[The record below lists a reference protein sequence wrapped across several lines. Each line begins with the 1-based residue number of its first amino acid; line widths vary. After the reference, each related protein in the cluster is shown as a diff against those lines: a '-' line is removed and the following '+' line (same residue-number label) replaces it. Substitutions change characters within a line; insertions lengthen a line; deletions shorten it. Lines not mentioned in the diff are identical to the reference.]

1 MAAPQFVPLDPTHDP
16 RDYASPPRRE
26 DEWWAVRPGDLG
38 AEGQP
43 SVDAGRMG
51 APGPDQGYLLKLVPM
66 LRDELQL
73 QPGEALA
80 DVEAGAVIV
89 ALKRAAIL
97 GRAPILKDLRVAYTV
112 WGFLDPSPAPE
123 LVAVRRQ
130 MFEGVRHIAHH
141 YPERRALADTVPEG
155 TLRLDL
161 AGVAAARRDHWAAV
175 LRLPTASTH

>member
-1 MAAPQFVPLDPTHDP
+1 MAAPQFVPQDPTHNP

-26 DEWWAVRPGDLG
+26 DEWWADRPGDLG

-73 QPGEALA
+73 QAGENRD
-80 DVEAGAVIV
+80 DVEIGSVVV
-89 ALKRAAIL
+89 ALKRASIFR
-97 GRAPILKDLRVAYTV
+97 RAPILKDLRVAYTV
-112 WGFLDPSPAPE
+112 WGFLDQSPPAE
-123 LVAVRRQ
+123 LVVVRRRQ
-130 MFEGVRHIAHH
+130 FEGARHIAHH
-141 YPERRALADTVPEG
+141 YPERRALADTVPEE

-161 AGVAAARRDHWAAV
+161 AGVAAAHRDDWQSL
-175 LRLPTASTH
+175 LRLPTTAPH